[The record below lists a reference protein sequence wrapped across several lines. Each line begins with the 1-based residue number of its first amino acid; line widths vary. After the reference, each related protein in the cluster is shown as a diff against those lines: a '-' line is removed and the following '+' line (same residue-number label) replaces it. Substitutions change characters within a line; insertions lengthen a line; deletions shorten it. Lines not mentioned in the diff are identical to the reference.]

1 MSLPAFVQ
9 ALDQSLPTLRASL
22 RGPAAPGDLQAL
34 PPLLGTPLPPGVQDL
49 YATVDG
55 QDPQRPGVLF
65 GLTWL
70 SARQAAQEHATW
82 MDLAADDTS
91 LLSEPAGAIR
101 AGTFHPAWLPLA
113 TDGSGNGLATDL
125 APGETGA
132 AGQVITYGPD
142 ETTRRVVSPNVQAF
156 FGWAAQAVT
165 RGDLRLDG
173 DVVTYRGQGRSWTPC
188 GPCRC
193 PCRDR
198 GPPGSPAPYTQALL
212 ISQLTICWRYA
223 VPFAPP

>member
-9 ALDQSLPTLRASL
+9 ALGQCLPTLRASL

-34 PPLLGTPLPPGVQDL
+34 PPILGTPLPPGVQDL
-49 YATVDG
+49 YGTVDG

-70 SARQAAQEHATW
+70 PARQAAQEHVTW
-82 MDLAADDTS
+82 MELAAEDTS
-91 LLSEPAGAIR
+91 LLSEPSGAIR
-101 AGTFHPAWLPLA
+101 AVTFHPAWLPLA

-142 ETTRRVVSPNVQAF
+142 ETTRRVVSPDVQAF

-165 RGDLRLDG
+165 QGDLRLDG
-173 DVVTYRGQGRSWTPC
+173 DAVTYQGQGSFL
-188 GPCRC
+188 
-193 PCRDR
+193 D
-198 GPPGSPAPYTQALL
+198 ALRTL
-212 ISQLTICWRYA
+212 PLPLQ
-223 VPFAPP
+223 